1 MVSEILRDN
10 LSVLLEGLQE
20 NFDRMETYQE
30 VIPQIEMDIFLRDIQ
45 KVYESTIQ
53 LNKQNKELKKD
64 SNKDATDQNITKK
77 NETIYHVVELPQT
90 EKEEIKEIKT
100 EKEVVVS
107 NTEKTPQSPN
117 ISIDDVL
124 KEISN
129 QNVQDQQE
137 KEDKIFTSSK
147 ERKAYSSYQNEKNSD
162 LFENSSAKQEILDLN
177 RKLAEERKGS
187 SIGERL
193 QQKRIDSLKAVIGL
207 NDKFEFVKELFDG
220 DSKKYEDVIYTLN
233 NFKKLEEAMQYFS
246 TLKYRFNWDEEQ
258 DSLEKLIH
266 MIEKKYE
273 SRNISYT

>member
-1 MVSEILRDN
+1 
-10 LSVLLEGLQE
+10 
-20 NFDRMETYQE
+20 
-30 VIPQIEMDIFLRDIQ
+30 MDIFLRDIQ

-64 SNKDATDQNITKK
+64 SNKDTIDKNITKK
-77 NETIYHVVELPQT
+77 NETVYHVVELPQT
-90 EKEEIKEIKT
+90 DKEEVKEIKT
-100 EKEVVVS
+100 EKEVIVS
-107 NTEKTPQSPN
+107 NTEKTPHSPN
-117 ISIDDVL
+117 INIEDVL

-129 QNVQDQQE
+129 QNVRDQQE

-147 ERKAYSSYQNEKNSD
+147 ERKAYSSYQNEKSSD

-193 QQKRIDSLKAVIGL
+193 QQKRIDSLKTVIGL

>member
-1 MVSEILRDN
+1 MISEMLRDN

-64 SNKDATDQNITKK
+64 SNKDTIDKNITKK
-77 NETIYHVVELPQT
+77 NETVYHVVELPQT
-90 EKEEIKEIKT
+90 DKEEVKEIKT
-100 EKEVVVS
+100 EKEVIVS
-107 NTEKTPQSPN
+107 NTEKTPHSPN
-117 ISIDDVL
+117 INIEDVL

-129 QNVQDQQE
+129 QNVRDQQE

-147 ERKAYSSYQNEKNSD
+147 ERKAYSSYQNEKSSD

-193 QQKRIDSLKAVIGL
+193 QQKRIDSLKTVIGL